1 MSSSRSTP
9 TIIGI
14 RLRTRR
20 EQLGWSLEHVG
31 VAIGLDESSAR
42 ARISRYELGVHEP
55 PEVTAIQLAEVLEVP
70 LPYLHC
76 ADDRMAEAIL
86 AVSKLPAADQE
97 RLIASVHARIDELS
111 PKSSRKG

>member
-1 MSSSRSTP
+1 M
-9 TIIGI
+9 
-14 RLRTRR
+14 
-20 EQLGWSLEHVG
+20 
-31 VAIGLDESSAR
+31 
-42 ARISRYELGVHEP
+42 
-55 PEVTAIQLAEVLEVP
+55 P

-97 RLIASVHARIDELS
+97 HLIASVHARIDELS